1 MRALRLQDQLQE
13 LAEHAQGPDPRQ
25 EPDQEAHVRALRK
38 VLLYKGL
45 ELLILWVFNY
55 KQFVL
60 FVKDG

>member
-1 MRALRLQDQLQE
+1 
-13 LAEHAQGPDPRQ
+13 
-25 EPDQEAHVRALRK
+25 VRALRK